1 MQSNS
6 QTIEFTSETTSNGV
20 IERHFVVDDITGVLW
35 SPPSGSVGSPLLLSG
50 HSGGMHKKAPGLV
63 ASALH
68 SVSSHGF
75 AVAAI
80 DAPGHGDRPRNTQD
94 EQWVEAIHQAR
105 AAHESIAPIVVEY
118 NRSLAERAVPEWQRT
133 IDALQ
138 TLPDVDVDADAPIGF
153 GGVSLGVV
161 TGLMLAPVE
170 SRIAAV
176 SFGGVFVDDS
186 LIEAARKLTA
196 PVEYRIPW
204 DDKGL
209 RPHVRG
215 SVVRCLRLDGEDAA
229 RLLGQ
234 ALSGARLRARQFGSV
249 FRPPPRRERRRS
261 HELT

>member
-35 SPPSGSVGSPLLLSG
+35 SLASGSVESPLLLSG

-75 AVAAI
+75 TVAAI

-105 AAHESIAPIVVEY
+105 AAHEPIAPIVVEY
-118 NRSLAERAVPEWQRT
+118 NRSLAERAVPEWQAT

-138 TLPDVDVDADAPIGF
+138 TLPDVDADAPIGF

-176 SFGGVFVDDS
+176 SFGGV
-186 LIEAARKLTA
+186 LWTA
-196 PVEYRIPW
+196 PSSRQHESSRSRSSTGSLGTTRITT
-204 DDKGL
+204 
-209 RPHVRG
+209 
-215 SVVRCLRLDGEDAA
+215 
-229 RLLGQ
+229 
-234 ALSGARLRARQFGSV
+234 ARQGWRCSM
-249 FRPPPRRERRRS
+249 PSARRRRRCTPTRAGTIRCPTTS
-261 HELT
+261 ETVRLGSSPATSAGAVALL

>member
-35 SPPSGSVGSPLLLSG
+35 SPPSGSVGSP
-50 HSGGMHKKAPGLV
+50 P
-63 ASALH
+63 SAVRALRRH
-68 SVSSHGF
+68 AQEGAGTGCQRTPQCELPRF

-186 LIEAARKLTA
+186 SSKRHESSRPQSSTGSLGRQ
-196 PVEYRIPW
+196 
-204 DDKGL
+204 GL

-234 ALSGARLRARQFGSV
+234 ALSGARLRARQFGSG
-249 FRPPPRRERRRS
+249 FSPATSAGAPALP
-261 HELT
+261 